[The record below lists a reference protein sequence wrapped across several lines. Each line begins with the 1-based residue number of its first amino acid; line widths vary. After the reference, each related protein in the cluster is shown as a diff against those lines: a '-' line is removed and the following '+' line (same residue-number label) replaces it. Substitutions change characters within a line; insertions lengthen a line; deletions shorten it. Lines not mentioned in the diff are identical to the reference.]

1 MLAKIKIGTPGGG
14 LPATKHTQKQ
24 PENTGALLEPLASC
38 ARSYQ
43 RVDAAENVHNR
54 IDGPHVSGAHLPNES
69 LKGWI
74 VKKAVDPFGLP
85 V

>member
-1 MLAKIKIGTPGGG
+1 MLAKIKTGTPGGW
-14 LPATKHTQKQ
+14 LPATKHTQKM
-24 PENTGALLEPLASC
+24 PDNMDAPFKPAASC
-38 ARSYQ
+38 AQSY
-43 RVDAAENVHNR
+43 RRLDAAENVRGHN
-54 IDGPHVSGAHLPNES
+54 NES